1 MLLIGNITKV
11 KKIFNLYGNPNL
23 LFYKIRRPI
32 FFVFRF
38 ILLLT
43 GISYSQNIFICD
55 SLTKAPLGAVNVYT
69 NTYGTTTD
77 SNGICEIN
85 LFQPEDIIAISY
97 IGYEKKILSKSS
109 ISDTL
114 FLNTISI
121 PHELV
126 SVLGINTKKRRKWF
140 TKLERDVIRVY
151 PYARMTAK
159 LLKNYSTVL
168 DSVNKLSFFAKRKGR
183 KIIFK
188 KIEAKLISKY
198 GKQVIKLKR
207 SQGRILI
214 RLIDRETGYTSY
226 QIIKEF
232 RGLFPAGFWQIT
244 ARLFNHNLKSRYN
257 PDKGEDKMIEHIIKT
272 IFPKNHRRN
281 TKFNLLEN

>member
-1 MLLIGNITKV
+1 M
-11 KKIFNLYGNPNL
+11 
-23 LFYKIRRPI
+23 
-32 FFVFRF
+32 FRF
-38 ILLLT
+38 ILLLI

-55 SLTKAPLGAVNVYT
+55 SLTKIPLGAVNVYT

-77 SNGICEIN
+77 NNGICQIN
-85 LFQPEDIIAISY
+85 IFKPEDLITISY
-97 IGYEKKILSKSS
+97 IGYEKKILLKSS
-109 ISDTL
+109 LSDTL

-126 SVLGINTKKRRKWF
+126 SVLGINTKKRKKWF

-159 LLKNYSTVL
+159 LLKSYSTVL
-168 DSVNKLSFFAKRKGR
+168 DSVNKLSFFTKKKEKR
-183 KIIFK
+183 IIFK
-188 KIEAKLISKY
+188 NIESQLISRY
-198 GKQVIKLKR
+198 GNQVTKLKR

-214 RLIDRETGYTSY
+214 KLIDRETGYTSY

-244 ARLFNHNLKSRYN
+244 ARLFSHNLKSKYN
-257 PDKGEDKMIEHIIKT
+257 PDKGEDEMIEHIIKT
-272 IFPKNHRRN
+272 IFRQKTSRKYQIHS
-281 TKFNLLEN
+281 TGKLK